1 MSCQDSGFRQGFRC
15 TRIIL
20 VVEVSS
26 ETTGYKKDEG
36 SKLKEL
42 VKRMKL
48 FNELLSDYLDAI
60 DMEEVDT
67 DKESEKEDK

>member
-1 MSCQDSGFRQGFRC
+1 MKQQD
-15 TRIIL
+15 T
-20 VVEVSS
+20 
-26 ETTGYKKDEG
+26 KKDESG
-36 SKLKEL
+36 KFKEL

-67 DKESEKEDK
+67 DKDMSKKAGKDMDKEED

>member
-1 MSCQDSGFRQGFRC
+1 MKQQY
-15 TRIIL
+15 T
-20 VVEVSS
+20 
-26 ETTGYKKDEG
+26 KKDEG
-36 SKLKEL
+36 GKFKEL

-67 DKESEKEDK
+67 DKETDKKPNKDMDKEED

>member
-1 MSCQDSGFRQGFRC
+1 MKQQD
-15 TRIIL
+15 T
-20 VVEVSS
+20 
-26 ETTGYKKDEG
+26 KKDEG
-36 SKLKEL
+36 CKFKEL

-67 DKESEKEDK
+67 DKEPDKKMDKKMDKEED

>member
-1 MSCQDSGFRQGFRC
+1 MKQQD
-15 TRIIL
+15 T
-20 VVEVSS
+20 
-26 ETTGYKKDEG
+26 KKDEG
-36 SKLKEL
+36 GKFKEL

-67 DKESEKEDK
+67 DKEMGKKTDKEED

>member
-1 MSCQDSGFRQGFRC
+1 MKQQD
-15 TRIIL
+15 T
-20 VVEVSS
+20 
-26 ETTGYKKDEG
+26 KKDEG
-36 SKLKEL
+36 CKFKEL

-67 DKESEKEDK
+67 DKDMGNKSDKEMDKEED

>member
-1 MSCQDSGFRQGFRC
+1 MKQQD
-15 TRIIL
+15 T
-20 VVEVSS
+20 
-26 ETTGYKKDEG
+26 KKDEG
-36 SKLKEL
+36 CKFKEL

-67 DKESEKEDK
+67 DKKSDKETDKEMDKEEY

>member
-1 MSCQDSGFRQGFRC
+1 MKK
-15 TRIIL
+15 
-20 VVEVSS
+20 E
-26 ETTGYKKDEG
+26 EKKKDES

-60 DMEEVDT
+60 DMEEVDDDKET
-67 DKESEKEDK
+67 DKETDKEEK

>member
-1 MSCQDSGFRQGFRC
+1 MKQ
-15 TRIIL
+15 T
-20 VVEVSS
+20 
-26 ETTGYKKDEG
+26 ETKKDED

-60 DMEEVDT
+60 DMEEGDDDKET
-67 DKESEKEDK
+67 DKETDKEDK

>member
-1 MSCQDSGFRQGFRC
+1 MKQQD
-15 TRIIL
+15 T
-20 VVEVSS
+20 
-26 ETTGYKKDEG
+26 KKDED

-60 DMEEVDT
+60 DMEEGDD
-67 DKESEKEDK
+67 DKESEKEEK

>member
-1 MSCQDSGFRQGFRC
+1 MKQKD
-15 TRIIL
+15 T
-20 VVEVSS
+20 
-26 ETTGYKKDEG
+26 KKDEEG
-36 SKLKEL
+36 KLKEL

-60 DMEEVDT
+60 DMEEGDD

>member
-1 MSCQDSGFRQGFRC
+1 MKQQD
-15 TRIIL
+15 T
-20 VVEVSS
+20 
-26 ETTGYKKDEG
+26 KKDEG
-36 SKLKEL
+36 CKFKEL

-67 DKESEKEDK
+67 DKEMDKDMDKDMDKEED

>member
-1 MSCQDSGFRQGFRC
+1 MKQQD
-15 TRIIL
+15 T
-20 VVEVSS
+20 
-26 ETTGYKKDEG
+26 KKDESG
-36 SKLKEL
+36 KFKEL

-67 DKESEKEDK
+67 DKESDKEMDKEED

>member
-1 MSCQDSGFRQGFRC
+1 MKQQD
-15 TRIIL
+15 T
-20 VVEVSS
+20 
-26 ETTGYKKDEG
+26 KKDEG
-36 SKLKEL
+36 CKFKEL

-67 DKESEKEDK
+67 DKDMGKKVGKDMDKEED